1 MTDAPVSH
9 LLREADGDAE
19 GALIL
24 LHGRGATEA
33 DLHPL
38 LDLLDP
44 DRRLL
49 GICPG
54 APISGLP
61 PGGRHWYVVRQVGS
75 PDLDTFMEAV
85 PLGGGLLDGILEERG
100 IPWSR
105 AVIGGFSQG
114 CVVSLAL
121 GLGRGRQTP
130 AGILGMSGFLP
141 QVEGWPL
148 DAVSRPGLPV
158 WLSHGTLDQVIP
170 VEFGRAARDALEGD
184 GLSLTYRETDFPHA
198 IDPGLI
204 PEIEAWLE
212 AALSRD

>member
-1 MTDAPVSH
+1 MATESVPH
-9 LLREADGDAE
+9 LLRESDGDPE

-54 APISGLP
+54 APISGIP
-61 PGGRHWYVVRQVGS
+61 PGGRHWYIVRKVGS
-75 PDLDTFMEAV
+75 PDRETFMEAV
-85 PLGGGLLDGILEERG
+85 PMGGALLDGVLQERG
-100 IPWSR
+100 IPWSKT
-105 AVIGGFSQG
+105 VIGGFSQG

-121 GLGRGRQTP
+121 ALGSGRETP
-130 AGILGMSGFLP
+130 AGVLGMSGFLP
-141 QVEGWPL
+141 RVEGWPL
-148 DAVSRPGLPV
+148 DADSRQGLPV
-158 WLSHGTLDQVIP
+158 WLSHGSLDEVIP

-184 GLSLTYRETDFPHA
+184 GLEVSYRETPCGHS
-198 IDPGLI
+198 IDPALL
-204 PEIEAWLE
+204 PEMKLWLDRRLP
-212 AALSRD
+212 AS